1 MIPTILLTGSR
12 QSIMFVFMNIFIIF
26 YFMNRKS
33 LNNRLKFISIIVLIS
48 LFAYYLIFS
57 VPLFYQ
63 IIGRRLENIFYFVLG
78 KEINESSLSVRADMI
93 RIGFELFMSKPIS
106 GYGVDNYRILYS
118 NLTNR
123 ASTYAHNNYIDLLV
137 GTGIFGVFVYYLI
150 HIIILKDLLVY
161 SRQVDN
167 KTIYFVFI
175 AIIIS
180 YMILSFAK
188 VYYYEKYISYI
199 FAVASVITKIDRDE
213 KLKIKNSK
221 E

>member
-1 MIPTILLTGSR
+1 
-12 QSIMFVFMNIFIIF
+12 MFVFMNIFIIF